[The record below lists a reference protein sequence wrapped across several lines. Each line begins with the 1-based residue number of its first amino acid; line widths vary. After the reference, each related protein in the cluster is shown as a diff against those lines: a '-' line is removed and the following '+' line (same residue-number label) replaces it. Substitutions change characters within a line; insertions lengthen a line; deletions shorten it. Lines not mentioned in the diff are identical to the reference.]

1 MKERLTVFDRAELAT
16 DVGPNPRHITV
27 LLELGGP
34 APDVD
39 DVRRRMLAAVAQQPR
54 LTARVRARTGT
65 LRRRVWETGAVDVD
79 RHVVAQHAPGAD
91 PVALAVADLGT
102 AMPPDRPPWRLTVVD
117 LAAERS
123 ALVWTSHHLLGNGP
137 SLLTLLVAA
146 LSDAPPDAPWRA
158 PGRRPRPVTGA
169 DGRGRPGR
177 AGRSPL
183 LREVTGGI
191 AAAPVSVDAAAVR
204 AGARTCGATVN
215 DALLWAWA
223 RAYRRADL
231 ARGGPGERVV
241 LSVPVTVPGS
251 RFGNHVG
258 TLRVAVPALDEP
270 GGATALDDDAAAG
283 LAALAARTRHAKRR
297 VRPWA
302 WPLAPLGVLALR
314 RLGVLPS
321 ILRRQRLISTVV
333 THAPGPPAPVRFLG
347 LPLVATVPLV
357 PVVGNVTTCAVALSV
372 DGRLDVAVVCSPES
386 ADLVDAL
393 ARDLRAG
400 LDDVAALARRLP

>member
-1 MKERLTVFDRAELAT
+1 
-16 DVGPNPRHITV
+16 
-27 LLELGGP
+27 
-34 APDVD
+34 
-39 DVRRRMLAAVAQQPR
+39 
-54 LTARVRARTGT
+54 
-65 LRRRVWETGAVDVD
+65 
-79 RHVVAQHAPGAD
+79 
-91 PVALAVADLGT
+91 
-102 AMPPDRPPWRLTVVD
+102 
-117 LAAERS
+117 
-123 ALVWTSHHLLGNGP
+123 
-137 SLLTLLVAA
+137 
-146 LSDAPPDAPWRA
+146 
-158 PGRRPRPVTGA
+158 
-169 DGRGRPGR
+169 
-177 AGRSPL
+177 L